1 MWLSGETLERTGFYF
16 NKNHSTVIHS
26 LTNIINEKDHT
37 YKEYLKNIINE
48 NENLIQSD
56 RIVMKE
62 IMGDNYDKKQ
72 TYLINKVNIL
82 EQRLENIQDELTTI
96 KTEI

>member
-1 MWLSGETLERTGFYF
+1 
-16 NKNHSTVIHS
+16 
-26 LTNIINEKDHT
+26 
-37 YKEYLKNIINE
+37 
-48 NENLIQSD
+48 
-56 RIVMKE
+56 MKE